1 MLGMSGLRRLVA
13 RSLGRY
19 TSRGSELREAFAS
32 FGIVVVLIVAVVW
45 SLPGAPIK
53 DAMAPP
59 LQPIARFTGLDQA
72 WGMFSPNPPL
82 SVPEVETAVLYDSG
96 ARRVWKLEGDR
107 SLVGQFYWD
116 RWRKFKEQLI
126 NEPVT
131 RPAYAMWVVRKL
143 MQPGERPVGVTI
155 FSETRKLRPPGSHA
169 QEEREQ
175 KILYDWKFG
184 PTS

>member
-1 MLGMSGLRRLVA
+1 MLRMSRLRRLLE
-13 RSLGRY
+13 RSLGRH
-19 TSRGSELREAFAS
+19 TVRGSELREAFAS
-32 FGIVVVLIVAVVW
+32 FGIIIVLTVAVIW
-45 SLPGAPIK
+45 SIPGSPIK
-53 DAMAPP
+53 DVMAPP

-96 ARRVWKLEGDR
+96 ARRVWKLDGDR

-143 MQPGERPVGVTI
+143 MQPGEHPVGVTI
-155 FSETRKLRPPGSHA
+155 FSDTRRLRPPGSNA
-169 QEEREQ
+169 REEHEQ

-184 PTS
+184 PAS